1 MFALPVVSGI
11 KQALIILFVF
21 NNKKKKITSLYGS
34 N

>member
-21 NNKKKKITSLYGS
+21 NNKKKNYVSIRF
-34 N
+34 